1 MAAGIGASAPAALA
15 QSYQPPFVFLSGSE
29 TAVVDVSSFA
39 SRAERWSDAQT
50 RHRDDAIE
58 RAEAL
63 AALQRRMEAEES
75 ESAEESEAAEEAE
88 AAEPEAPAPAAP
100 APAPTPPAPTPPAA
114 PAPAD
119 PPADDS
125 SDDDGDA
132 AADFSGVLWLPPPAD
147 GPSPEQWLAMR
158 HCESRHNYEI
168 TSPSGAYRGA
178 WQFSRR
184 TWDWVAGKRGHDHLV
199 GVDPIAASPADQDLM
214 AYELYDI
221 GGDKHWPVCGRH
233 LR

>member
-1 MAAGIGASAPAALA
+1 MAAVASGIGASAPSAVA

-39 SRAERWSDAQT
+39 SRAERWNDART

-63 AALQRRMEAEES
+63 AAMQRRV
-75 ESAEESEAAEEAE
+75 EAE
-88 AAEPEAPAPAAP
+88 AVEEEDVPPQPAASP
-100 APAPTPPAPTPPAA
+100 PPAA
-114 PAPAD
+114 AEP
-119 PPADDS
+119 S
-125 SDDDGDA
+125 DGDT
-132 AADFSGVLWLPPPAD
+132 DGDDLFGMPPPAD

-158 HCESRHNYEI
+158 FCESRHNYQI
-168 TSPSGAYRGA
+168 VSSSGAYRGA
-178 WQFSRR
+178 WQFSRT
-184 TWDWVAGKRGHDHLV
+184 TWDWVAEKKGHNRLI
-199 GVDPIAASPADQDLM
+199 GVDPIDASPADQDLM

-221 GGDKHWPVCGRH
+221 NGDRPWPVCGRH

>member
-1 MAAGIGASAPAALA
+1 M
-15 QSYQPPFVFLSGSE
+15 
-29 TAVVDVSSFA
+29 VDVSSFA
-39 SRAERWSDAQT
+39 SRAQRWSNAQT

-63 AALQRRMEAEES
+63 AAMQRRMEAEES
-75 ESAEESEAAEEAE
+75 EAAEDAE
-88 AAEPEAPAPAAP
+88 VTEPEAPAAPAAP
-100 APAPTPPAPTPPAA
+100 APAAPDPAPTPPDPAAPATTA

-125 SDDDGDA
+125 SDGDA
-132 AADFSGVLWLPPPAD
+132 AGADDAAATFGLAPPAD

-158 HCESRHNYEI
+158 FCESRHQYDV

-178 WQFSRR
+178 WQFSRT
-184 TWDWVAGKRGHDHLV
+184 TWDWVAEKRGHYHLV
-199 GVDPIAASPADQDLM
+199 GVDPIDASRAEQDLM
-214 AYELYDI
+214 AYELYDMPG
-221 GGDKHWPVCGRH
+221 GGDKHWPRCGRH